1 LSGFHLK
8 FLLVIWSCFAFNGAM
23 FNSTSIHIGLRYARA
38 KRRHQF
44 ISFVSI
50 FSFLGMALGTLA
62 LIVVLS
68 VMNGFDKEI
77 KERILTVVPHGF
89 IDQQPST
96 KNWEQL
102 SEQVTQHPRVL
113 AAAPYIS
120 EFVMLSSSSN
130 VLGVELQAILPKQE
144 VAVSVVNQFMT
155 QGQFDDLKPGEFGV
169 ILGSIAARN
178 LGLGLGDRVVMTL
191 PEVSITPAGV
201 FPRMKRFVVIGLF
214 SVGAQVDQ
222 SLALIHLNDAQ
233 RLFRRADN
241 VQGVRIAVDDIYA
254 AKPVIDELAEELDG
268 SYQVKDWSQTQG
280 SLFQAIKLEKRMV
293 TILLMIIILVAAL
306 NIVTSLILM
315 VADKRGDIAVLRT
328 MGMTT
333 REIMGIFI
341 IQGASVGFGGII
353 LGGILGCLLAINISN
368 IIAWFETALG
378 LYVFDPNVYF
388 ISSIPSDLRWG
399 DVGLIAIVGFMLSII
414 ATFYPAYRASKVEPA
429 EVLRYE

>member
-1 LSGFHLK
+1 
-8 FLLVIWSCFAFNGAM
+8 M
-23 FNSTSIHIGLRYARA
+23 FNSSTLHIGLRYARA

-44 ISFVSI
+44 ISFVSM

-89 IDQQPST
+89 VDQLPATQ
-96 KNWEQL
+96 NWEQL
-102 SEQVTQHPRVL
+102 AKQVVEQPRVV

-120 EFVMLSSSSN
+120 QFVMLSSRRN
-130 VLGVELQAILPKQE
+130 VLGVELQAILPKE
-144 VAVSVVNQFMT
+144 EITVSVVNQFMT
-155 QGQFDDLKPGEFGV
+155 QGQFDDLKAGEFGL
-169 ILGSIAARN
+169 ILGAISARN
-178 LGLGLGDRVVMTL
+178 LGVSLGDKVVMTL
-191 PEVSITPAGV
+191 PEVSITPAGI
-201 FPRMKRFVVIGLF
+201 FPRMKRFTVVGMF

-222 SLALIHLNDAQ
+222 RLAMVHLNDAQ
-233 RLFRRADN
+233 RLFRRGDN
-241 VQGVRIAVDDIYA
+241 VQGVRVAVDDIYA
-254 AKPVIDELAEELDG
+254 AKPVMDSLAEELGDT
-268 SYQVKDWSQTQG
+268 YKTTDWSQTQG
-280 SLFQAIKLEKRMV
+280 SLFQAIELEKRMV
-293 TILLMIIILVAAL
+293 TLLLMIIIFVAAL

-414 ATFYPAYRASKVEPA
+414 ATFYPAYRASKVEPD

>member
-1 LSGFHLK
+1 
-8 FLLVIWSCFAFNGAM
+8 M
-23 FNSTSIHIGLRYARA
+23 FNSSTLHIGLRYARA

-44 ISFVSI
+44 ISFVSM

-89 IDQQPST
+89 VDQLPATQ
-96 KNWEQL
+96 NWEQL
-102 SEQVTQHPRVL
+102 AKQVVEQPRVV

-120 EFVMLSSSSN
+120 QFVMLSSRRN
-130 VLGVELQAILPKQE
+130 VLGVELQAILPKE
-144 VAVSVVNQFMT
+144 EITVSVVNQFMT
-155 QGQFDDLKPGEFGV
+155 QGQFDDLKAGEFGL
-169 ILGSIAARN
+169 ILGAISARN
-178 LGLGLGDRVVMTL
+178 LGVSLGDKVVMTL
-191 PEVSITPAGV
+191 PEVSITPAGI
-201 FPRMKRFVVIGLF
+201 FPRMKRFTVVGMF

-222 SLALIHLNDAQ
+222 RLAMIHLNDAQ
-233 RLFRRADN
+233 RLFRRGDN
-241 VQGVRIAVDDIYA
+241 VQGVRVAVDDIYA
-254 AKPVIDELAEELDG
+254 AKPVMDSLAEELGDT
-268 SYQVKDWSQTQG
+268 YKTTDWSQTQG
-280 SLFQAIKLEKRMV
+280 SLFQAIELEKRMV
-293 TILLMIIILVAAL
+293 TLLLMIIIFVAAL

>member
-1 LSGFHLK
+1 
-8 FLLVIWSCFAFNGAM
+8 M
-23 FNSTSIHIGLRYARA
+23 FNATPLHIGLRYARA

-77 KERILTVVPHGF
+77 KARILTVVPHGF
-89 IDQQPST
+89 IDQNDPAQDWRELADS
-96 KNWEQL
+96 
-102 SEQVTQHPRVL
+102 VVAHPRVL

-120 EFVMLSSSSN
+120 EFVMLSARNN
-130 VLGVELQAILPKQE
+130 VLGVELQAILPE
-144 VAVSVVNQFMT
+144 AELGVSVVNQFMT
-155 QGQFDDLKPGEFGV
+155 QGALSDLQPGEFGL

-178 LGLGLGDRVVMTL
+178 LGLSVGDSIVMTL
-191 PEVSITPAGV
+191 PEVSITPAGL
-201 FPRMKRFVVIGLF
+201 FPRMKRFKLVGTF

-222 SLALIHLNDAQ
+222 QLALIHINDAQ
-233 RLFRRADN
+233 RLLRKAGK

-254 AKPVIDELAEELDG
+254 AVPVMSELAEKLGDT
-268 SYQVKDWSQTQG
+268 YTFKDWSQTQG

-306 NIVTSLILM
+306 NIVTSLVLM

-333 REIMGIFI
+333 GDIMAVFI
-341 IQGASVGFGGII
+341 VQGASVGIGGIL
-353 LGGILGCLLAINISN
+353 LGGLLGCLLAINISAV
-368 IIAWFETALG
+368 IAWFESLLG
-378 LYVFDPNVYF
+378 LYIFDPNVYF
-388 ISSIPSDLRWG
+388 ISRIPSDLRWG
-399 DVGLIAIVGFMLSII
+399 DVSLIAAVGFILSIL
-414 ATFYPAYRASKVEPA
+414 ATLYPAYRASRIEPA

>member
-1 LSGFHLK
+1 M
-8 FLLVIWSCFAFNGAM
+8 LVIRRCFAFNVPM
-23 FNSTSIHIGLRYARA
+23 FNSSTLHIGLRYARA

-44 ISFVSI
+44 ISFVSM

-89 IDQQPST
+89 IDQLPATQD
-96 KNWEQL
+96 WEQL
-102 SEQVTQHPRVL
+102 AEQATKHPRVL

-120 EFVMLSSSSN
+120 QFVMLSSRRS
-130 VLGVELQAILPKQE
+130 VMGVELQAILPEQE
-144 VAVSVVNQFMT
+144 KGVSVVNQFMT
-155 QGQFDDLKPGEFGV
+155 QGYFDDLKPGEFGL
-169 ILGSIAARN
+169 ILGGITARS
-178 LGLGLGDRVVMTL
+178 LGVGLGDKVVMTL
-191 PEVSITPAGV
+191 PEVSITPAGI
-201 FPRMKRFVVIGLF
+201 FPRMKRFTVVGIF

-222 SLALIHLNDAQ
+222 RLAMIHLNDAQ
-233 RLFRRADN
+233 RLLRRGDN
-241 VQGVRIAVDDIYA
+241 VQGVRISVDDIYA
-254 AKPVIDELAEELDG
+254 AKPVIDTLAKQLGEN
-268 SYQVKDWSQTQG
+268 YQTKDWSQTQG
-280 SLFQAIKLEKRMV
+280 SLFQAIELEKRMV
-293 TILLMIIILVAAL
+293 TLLLMIIIFVAAL

-333 REIMGIFI
+333 GEIMGIFI

-353 LGGILGCLLAINISN
+353 LGGVLGCLLALNISN
-368 IIAWFETALG
+368 IITWFESTLG
-378 LYVFDPNVYF
+378 LYIFDPNVYF
-388 ISSIPSDLRWG
+388 ISNIPSDLRWG
-399 DVGLIAIVGFMLSII
+399 DVGLIAIVGFLLSII

>member
-1 LSGFHLK
+1 
-8 FLLVIWSCFAFNGAM
+8 M
-23 FNSTSIHIGLRYARA
+23 FNSSTLHIGLRYARA

-44 ISFVSI
+44 ISFVSM

-89 IDQQPST
+89 VDQLPATQ
-96 KNWEQL
+96 NWEQL
-102 SEQVTQHPRVL
+102 AKQVVEQPRVV

-120 EFVMLSSSSN
+120 QFVMLSSRRN
-130 VLGVELQAILPKQE
+130 VLGVELQAILPKE
-144 VAVSVVNQFMT
+144 EITVSVVNQFMT
-155 QGQFDDLKPGEFGV
+155 QGQFDDLKAGEFGL
-169 ILGSIAARN
+169 ILGAISARN
-178 LGLGLGDRVVMTL
+178 LGVSLGDKVVMTL
-191 PEVSITPAGV
+191 PEVSITPAGI
-201 FPRMKRFVVIGLF
+201 FPRMKRFTVVGMF

-222 SLALIHLNDAQ
+222 RLAMVHLNDAQ
-233 RLFRRADN
+233 RLFRRGDN
-241 VQGVRIAVDDIYA
+241 VQGVRVAVDDIYA
-254 AKPVIDELAEELDG
+254 AKPVMDSLAEELGDT
-268 SYQVKDWSQTQG
+268 YKTTDWSQTQG
-280 SLFQAIKLEKRMV
+280 SLFQAIELEKRMV
-293 TILLMIIILVAAL
+293 TLLLMIIIFVAAL